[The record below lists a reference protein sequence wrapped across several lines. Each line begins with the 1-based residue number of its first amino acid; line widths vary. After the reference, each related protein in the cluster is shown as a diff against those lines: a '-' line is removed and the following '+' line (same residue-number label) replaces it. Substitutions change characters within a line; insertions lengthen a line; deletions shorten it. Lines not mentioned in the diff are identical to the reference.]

1 MNLFNTDRFLDGCWQ
16 ISTALSAAK
25 MRMSPTNVG
34 IGRVK
39 RQSIEP
45 VLAARKIE
53 LICLIMPHGMESKS
67 TNRCTKHHGGNCQPP
82 SSTRFHHSPRVIPP
96 HTQLWGY
103 HHFQKVLFLWFSGVF
118 DQQTSKVFDRVHVQP
133 QIDWIWITSIHI
145 GNHSRCLIFLQMN
158 LDLISKIECFI
169 ILLIELP

>member
-103 HHFQKVLFLWFSGVF
+103 HHFQKVLFLWFSGSL
-118 DQQTSKVFDRVHVQP
+118 TSKRAKFCLSFWQGPCSTPNRLDL
-133 QIDWIWITSIHI
+133 
-145 GNHSRCLIFLQMN
+145 NHFYSHWEPLQMSN
-158 LDLISKIECFI
+158 FFCKWI
-169 ILLIELP
+169 

>member
-103 HHFQKVLFLWFSGVF
+103 HHFQKVLFLWFSGSL
-118 DQQTSKVFDRVHVQP
+118 TSKRAKFLTGSMFNP
-133 QIDWIWITSIHI
+133 KSI
-145 GNHSRCLIFLQMN
+145 GFES
-158 LDLISKIECFI
+158 
-169 ILLIELP
+169 LLFTLGTTPDV

>member
-103 HHFQKVLFLWFSGVF
+103 HHFQKVLFLWFSGSL
-118 DQQTSKVFDRVHVQP
+118 TSKRAKFCLSFWQGPCSTPNRLDL
-133 QIDWIWITSIHI
+133 
-145 GNHSRCLIFLQMN
+145 NHFYSYWEPLQMSN
-158 LDLISKIECFI
+158 FFANESRSNF
-169 ILLIELP
+169 